1 MSISTFWYFI
11 FPLQYICMMTL
22 VISDSQTKII
32 LLFMTRTNQIELWAD
47 HRPMCWEALLPIG
60 TDNWLGQESIDP
72 HMKFQQSEN
81 PKTSDFLSLTAKK
94 N

>member
-22 VISDSQTKII
+22 DISDSQTKII

-72 HMKFQQSEN
+72 HMKFLLLSNSQ
-81 PKTSDFLSLTAKK
+81 KTQRLLIFSH
-94 N
+94 